1 MISAAFYV
9 CNAIYETIKKQR
21 ELTRKDLVAYY
32 LERNYVS
39 WNLFSEAALFK
50 KISLDVTFVNK
61 SYYHWMQDLLQ
72 FARDKNTLLI
82 KDMIRQQQVRSKSQ
96 AVYLTINLL
105 EMLIEDGN
113 WGRIAV
119 LVLFIEELAE
129 AVARS
134 SDRAA
139 ATSFIEIIKEEIN
152 NKALG
157 KWGEKLL
164 IDSDCFILY

>member
-21 ELTRKDLVAYY
+21 ELTRKHLVAYY

-39 WNLFSEAALFK
+39 WNLFSEATLFK

-96 AVYLTINLL
+96 AVYLTINLS

-119 LVLFIEELAE
+119 LVLFIENL
-129 AVARS
+129 
-134 SDRAA
+134 
-139 ATSFIEIIKEEIN
+139 
-152 NKALG
+152 L
-157 KWGEKLL
+157 KL
-164 IDSDCFILY
+164 